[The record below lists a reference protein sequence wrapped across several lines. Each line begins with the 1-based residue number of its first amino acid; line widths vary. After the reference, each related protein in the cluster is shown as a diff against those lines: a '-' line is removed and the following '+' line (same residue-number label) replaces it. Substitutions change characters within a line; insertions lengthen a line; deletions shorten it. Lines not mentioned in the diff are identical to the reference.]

1 MDHNSKI
8 VQKLQRAIKSHQ
20 CGETTEAEKIYR
32 EILTIEPKHPD
43 SNHNLGV
50 LLKQKSQLEPALV
63 FLKTALE
70 TNPNQGQ
77 FWVSYIDIL
86 IHLGQLDRARIVLA
100 QGQSKGLK
108 GEAVD
113 RLISQIK
120 TKSDE
125 RLQVLR
131 NDKNHQNALN
141 SLSRG
146 LKSAIK
152 LREAG
157 AFHDSFL
164 LFEELTLQYPDD
176 SGVVANYAHL
186 LLLENKDDLAY
197 ERLSKALVN
206 DSDSALLLCN
216 LARFYLKKEKTKKAL
231 LLASRA
237 LKLEPKNVEVSLVL
251 ASALAASGQSKKSL
265 ELIEGILK
273 AKADYAEAYATRALL
288 NVEMR
293 DFKAALEDCEQALSI
308 KPHLTQFRV
317 LSSKLYFHQKNIFK
331 SIESLEQVLDV
342 ETDNVGAMI
351 DLGEYYRLV
360 NDHEK
365 AVFILGRAIEIA
377 PEIDAI
383 WVNYGTVLQH
393 LERSDEAI
401 IAYQRALSINSNIA
415 EVHSNLG
422 VLYTSLGQLVFAVK
436 CCERAI
442 EIKPSLVE
450 AHCNLGIALKD
461 LGRLDEAAISFK
473 QAVKINPN
481 YAKAYSNLGIV
492 YKDLGQFDEA
502 VLNYKKAINI
512 DPSYAKGYNNIAV
525 IYKER
530 GQLEEALKG
539 FKKALELAP
548 DFTEAWSNLFFAV
561 KAAESSGVA
570 TGIWLASFEKKL
582 TQGVLDKPYFAM
594 LNFSLNA
601 FKPYVVDSYF
611 YTAIKAFP
619 PKTDEEISNPSPTH
633 QCKEPVLIPE
643 KIVALLHLGRSETKL
658 LHSLIDSHREI
669 STLPSIYFSEYY
681 HADVWEKLIVQGWYH
696 LPENFIKQF
705 AVLFDARSS
714 MPVPSI
720 DKPLANLGQKEGMTN
735 VGEGR
740 DEVLIVDKEVF
751 CVELKRLM
759 SGYLKLDPKIF
770 FDLVHVAYEKALNNT
785 TQKNTIFYHVHNPSD
800 YAKLNFLRY
809 NPEARL
815 VMMVREPVQ
824 SCESWL
830 KKVFSAEQRVSVYN
844 RIVGML
850 FGFDQIVFRKQDSI
864 GVRLEDLKVHPKET
878 MVALCNW
885 MGIEETPTLYEMTA
899 QGKKWWGDP
908 SSPDYGK
915 EAMSPFGDSA
925 ITRPVGVIFS
935 EQDQFILRTLFYPFS
950 VRFGYVEENLEQFK
964 TDLQTIKPLLDEPFD
979 FEKKLAEMSKMSIE
993 AFLKS
998 GSSLYFRAGLHAR
1011 WEVLEEFYDYPYM
1024 LKRLIISVKK

>member
-1 MDHNSKI
+1 
-8 VQKLQRAIKSHQ
+8 
-20 CGETTEAEKIYR
+20 
-32 EILTIEPKHPD
+32 
-43 SNHNLGV
+43 
-50 LLKQKSQLEPALV
+50 
-63 FLKTALE
+63 
-70 TNPNQGQ
+70 
-77 FWVSYIDIL
+77 
-86 IHLGQLDRARIVLA
+86 
-100 QGQSKGLK
+100 
-108 GEAVD
+108 
-113 RLISQIK
+113 
-120 TKSDE
+120 
-125 RLQVLR
+125 
-131 NDKNHQNALN
+131 
-141 SLSRG
+141 
-146 LKSAIK
+146 
-152 LREAG
+152 
-157 AFHDSFL
+157 
-164 LFEELTLQYPDD
+164 
-176 SGVVANYAHL
+176 
-186 LLLENKDDLAY
+186 
-197 ERLSKALVN
+197 
-206 DSDSALLLCN
+206 
-216 LARFYLKKEKTKKAL
+216 
-231 LLASRA
+231 
-237 LKLEPKNVEVSLVL
+237 
-251 ASALAASGQSKKSL
+251 
-265 ELIEGILK
+265 
-273 AKADYAEAYATRALL
+273 
-288 NVEMR
+288 
-293 DFKAALEDCEQALSI
+293 
-308 KPHLTQFRV
+308 
-317 LSSKLYFHQKNIFK
+317 
-331 SIESLEQVLDV
+331 
-342 ETDNVGAMI
+342 
-351 DLGEYYRLV
+351 
-360 NDHEK
+360 
-365 AVFILGRAIEIA
+365 
-377 PEIDAI
+377 
-383 WVNYGTVLQH
+383 
-393 LERSDEAI
+393 
-401 IAYQRALSINSNIA
+401 
-415 EVHSNLG
+415 
-422 VLYTSLGQLVFAVK
+422 
-436 CCERAI
+436 
-442 EIKPSLVE
+442 
-450 AHCNLGIALKD
+450 
-461 LGRLDEAAISFK
+461 
-473 QAVKINPN
+473 
-481 YAKAYSNLGIV
+481 
-492 YKDLGQFDEA
+492 
-502 VLNYKKAINI
+502 
-512 DPSYAKGYNNIAV
+512 
-525 IYKER
+525 
-530 GQLEEALKG
+530 
-539 FKKALELAP
+539 
-548 DFTEAWSNLFFAV
+548 
-561 KAAESSGVA
+561 
-570 TGIWLASFEKKL
+570 
-582 TQGVLDKPYFAM
+582 
-594 LNFSLNA
+594 
-601 FKPYVVDSYF
+601 
-611 YTAIKAFP
+611 
-619 PKTDEEISNPSPTH
+619 
-633 QCKEPVLIPE
+633 
-643 KIVALLHLGRSETKL
+643 
-658 LHSLIDSHREI
+658 
-669 STLPSIYFSEYY
+669 
-681 HADVWEKLIVQGWYH
+681 